1 MKYQA
6 PRGTHDVL
14 PDQSQKWQQIL
25 DTSRKLLEYYS
36 FKFIST
42 PIFECTEL
50 FQRSVGESS
59 DIVNKEMYTFLDRS
73 ERSLTLRPEA
83 TAGIVRAFIEN
94 GLHREPKPL
103 KLWTFGPMFR
113 YERAQ
118 TGRYRQFHQ
127 IDAEVLG
134 STSLSSEIE
143 SINLLSSLFSK
154 LNIDYRIEINS
165 LGDSDSR
172 KAYKEYFQKY
182 TKGFLGD
189 LCEDCKR
196 RYDQNP
202 LRMLD
207 CKIQKDQEIYT
218 GAKKP
223 IEFLSDVSS
232 KRWDEI
238 KNILGLY
245 KEKNARSAKNIIT
258 NPSLVRGLDYYN
270 DFVFEIKSTNEILK
284 GQSTICAGGRYD
296 SLVEHLGGSQTAG
309 FGWAIGLERLMLIVP
324 DSPTSKISVM
334 FISNQEEIFSFVQD
348 LSKESEQKKINL
360 TIDIGYK
367 PTNVSKQLEQAVKKD
382 FDFVIFYL
390 DDEKKNNVFKIKNLK
405 TREEKE
411 ISNNTNIIVEA
422 LQCSASKGM

>member
-1 MKYQA
+1 MKYQS
-6 PRGTHDVL
+6 PRGTQDIL
-14 PDQSQKWQQIL
+14 PKETSKWQRIINVA
-25 DTSRKLLEYYS
+25 RKYLEYYS
-36 FKFIST
+36 FKEIIT
-42 PIFECTEL
+42 PVFEHTEL
-50 FQRSVGESS
+50 FQRSVGEST

-83 TAGIVRAFIEN
+83 TAGIVRSYIES
-94 GLHREPKPL
+94 GLHREPKPV
-103 KLWTFGPMFR
+103 KLWSYGPMFR

-134 STSLSSEIE
+134 SSAVSSEVE
-143 SINLLSSLFSK
+143 SIYLLNSVFKELDLDF
-154 LNIDYRIEINS
+154 RIEINS
-165 LGDSDSR
+165 LGDTQSR

-196 RYDQNP
+196 RYEQNP

-207 CKIQKDQEIYT
+207 CKVKADQEVYA

-223 IEFLSDVSS
+223 IEFLSDESA
-232 KRWDEI
+232 KRAEEI
-238 KNILGLY
+238 KVLLGFYKDKDQKPIQNIV
-245 KEKNARSAKNIIT
+245 T

-270 DFVFEIKSTNEILK
+270 DFVFEIKSTNEVLK

-296 SLVEHLGGSQTAG
+296 GLVESLGGPPTPG
-309 FGWAIGLERLMLIVP
+309 FGWAIGLERLMLVT
-324 DSPTSKISVM
+324 DCKTDNTKSVM
-334 FISNQEEIFSFVQD
+334 VISNQEDIFQIISE
-348 LSKESEQKKINL
+348 LSKNGNLKLSVEINFNPPN
-360 TIDIGYK
+360 I
-367 PTNVSKQLEQAVKKD
+367 PKQIETAVKKNLD
-382 FDFVIFYL
+382 FILFYL

-411 ISNNTNIIVEA
+411 VPNNVKIIIET
-422 LQCSASKGM
+422 LQRSVSTEI